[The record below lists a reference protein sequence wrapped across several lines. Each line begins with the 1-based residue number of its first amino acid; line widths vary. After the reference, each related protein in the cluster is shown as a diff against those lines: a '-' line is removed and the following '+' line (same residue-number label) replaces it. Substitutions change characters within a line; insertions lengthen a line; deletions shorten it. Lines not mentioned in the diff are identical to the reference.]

1 MKDSNEAS
9 RYLLIDSS
17 VLPDVFRKVV
27 EAKRLIATGRARSSS
42 EAVRMV
48 DISRSAFYKYKDA
61 VYPYSSRTS
70 ERLLTLYTQLRD
82 ETGVLSHL
90 LQFLSTAGANVLT
103 INQNIPMDDVAP
115 VSISVRTNDM
125 VLEIDELMEQIRQ
138 MPGVVDV
145 KILSGH

>member
-82 ETGVLSHL
+82 ETGEKVLP
-90 LQFLSTAGANVLT
+90 Q
-103 INQNIPMDDVAP
+103 MDDRNRRR
-115 VSISVRTNDM
+115 IVRRRPAGGRCGICSDGF
-125 VLEIDELMEQIRQ
+125 QI
-138 MPGVVDV
+138 
-145 KILSGH
+145 

>member
-1 MKDSNEAS
+1 MQGSNETS
-9 RYLLIDSS
+9 SYLLIDSR

-27 EAKRLIATGRARSSS
+27 EAKRLIATGQARSSS

-61 VYPYSSRTS
+61 VYPYSSRDG
-70 ERLLTLYTQLRD
+70 ERLLSIYTQLKD

-90 LQFLSTAGANVLT
+90 LQFLSTAGANILT
-103 INQNIPMDDVAP
+103 INQNIPIDGVAP

-125 VLEIDELMEQIRQ
+125 VLELDELLEQIRQ
-138 MPGVVDV
+138 MPGVVEV
-145 KILSGH
+145 RILSGH